1 MHSLVHPGTLP
12 PTLGHGRGLCCR
24 FVTLIFGSMTT
35 SSAASFQGEPPQ
47 MNGPAGCAPPTGVL
61 GLNVSRLWHC
71 GSIQRNGHQLSGSVQ
86 PGLRSRAPVRLPSL
100 VAATKGPRRQGSM
113 AHLSVSKLS
122 LLTPGQD
129 VLSERFSGTQ
139 LSSIL
144 QIRSPP
150 PPFTGKASTLLPCK
164 SCMPA
169 GSRDQQQSQH
179 LQNCSRPDYIH
190 FSRAIQPTVRPGP
203 VRRHSHIPPLSSDML
218 HADLRRRNSSSS
230 QEEALSVVGKPC
242 FLSCNQR
249 PAAGPPGRAQLHV
262 FLPSETEGEE
272 GDGES
277 VDEGFM
283 DELDSKITSLKLQQ
297 KVIQTITN
305 HS

>member
-1 MHSLVHPGTLP
+1 
-12 PTLGHGRGLCCR
+12 
-24 FVTLIFGSMTT
+24 
-35 SSAASFQGEPPQ
+35 
-47 MNGPAGCAPPTGVL
+47 MNGPTGPAPPTGVL

-86 PGLRSRAPVRLPSL
+86 PGFRSRAPLRLPSL

-113 AHLSVSKLS
+113 AHLSVSELS

-129 VLSERFSGTQ
+129 VLSEGFSGTQ

-150 PPFTGKASTLLPCK
+150 PPSTGKASTLLPCK
-164 SCMPA
+164 SCMPV
-169 GSRDQQQSQH
+169 GSRGQQQSQH
-179 LQNCSRPDYIH
+179 LQSCSRPDYIH

-218 HADLRRRNSSSS
+218 HVDLRRRNSSSS
-230 QEEALSVVGKPC
+230 QGEALSVMGKPC
-242 FLSCNQR
+242 FLSCSQR
-249 PAAGPPGRAQLHV
+249 PAAAGPPGRAQLHV
-262 FLPSETEGEE
+262 FLPNETEGEE
-272 GDGES
+272 VDVES

-283 DELDSKITSLKLQQ
+283 DDLDTKTTSLKLQQ
-297 KVIQTITN
+297 KVIQTLKN